1 MKAGTDRHAQLL
13 QEVLKPVEVR
23 AKSCEDYM
31 ALKLVNFINGV
42 NQLLLEGLTRELPI
56 VSFDFTHGI
65 WMVGQVDEIQMP
77 KAKKDHSPVLAE
89 IKTRYQDTVPS
100 EPQIRNG
107 RLQVFVGQFSFTC

>member
-1 MKAGTDRHAQLL
+1 MEFSLFAQEWKNNEPDSGENFVFGKGTRKSEAMKAGTDRHAQLL

-77 KAKKDHSPVLAE
+77 KAKKDHN
-89 IKTRYQDTVPS
+89 Q
-100 EPQIRNG
+100 
-107 RLQVFVGQFSFTC
+107 C